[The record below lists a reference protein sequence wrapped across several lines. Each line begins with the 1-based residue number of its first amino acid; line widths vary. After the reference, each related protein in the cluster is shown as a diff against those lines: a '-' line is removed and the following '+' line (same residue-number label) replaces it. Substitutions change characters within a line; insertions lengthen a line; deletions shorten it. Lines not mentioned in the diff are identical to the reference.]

1 MSNDFRLG
9 GDLPIRRLGFGAMRL
24 PTNSFHGPARD
35 PETGRAVLRRAVELG
50 VNHIDTAAFYTSGD
64 GSVRANDLIREA
76 LHPYPDDLVL
86 ATKVGPLR
94 TPDGGLE
101 ATTDPGA
108 LRALVEENLDTLGVD
123 RLDLVYLRIGG
134 MAPPPHGESVAARF
148 EALAALREEGLIR
161 HLGLSHVDA
170 GHLAEA
176 RAIAPVTAVQ
186 NHFHTDGRDDTE
198 LRARCEEY
206 GIAHVPYFPLGGGP
220 ERHRR
225 GPCRQG
231 RGPARRHGPADRPG
245 PAARLLAGRPGHP
258 RHRLPGPPGGEH
270 RRRLDHP
277 HRRGSRRPRPE
288 LNHPYGRVLCLGT
301 GVCAARSGRYLLRRR
316 EKIRRRPGNIP
327 RATDRAKIMSG
338 TRPITACYCRWKLQL
353 WLPEGFVR
361 RGDHHGDRSAHRVNS
376 EHRTE
381 GENMASGTVKW
392 FNAEKGFGFI
402 EQDGGGP
409 DVFAHYSNINAQG
422 FRELLE
428 GQKVT
433 FDIAQGQKGPTAEN
447 ITPA

>member
-76 LHPYPDDLVL
+76 LHPYPADLVI

-101 ATTDPGA
+101 ATTDPGV

-134 MAPPPHGESVAARF
+134 IAPPPRGESVAARF

-186 NHFHTDGRDDTE
+186 NHFHADGRDDTE
-198 LRARCEEY
+198 MQARFEEY
-206 GIAHVPYFPLGGGP
+206 GIAYVPYFPLGGGLSDIGGD
-220 ERHRR
+220 RV
-225 GPCRQG
+225 
-231 RGPARRHGPADRPG
+231 AKVADRHGATV
-245 PAARLLAGRPGHP
+245 AQIALARLLASSPVALAIP
-258 RHRLPGPPGGEH
+258 
-270 RRRLDHP
+270 
-277 HRRGSRRPRPE
+277 
-288 LNHPYGRVLCLGT
+288 GT
-301 GVCAARSGRYLLRRR
+301 GS
-316 EKIRRRPGNIP
+316 P
-327 RATDRAKIMSG
+327 
-338 TRPITACYCRWKLQL
+338 
-353 WLPEGFVR
+353 
-361 RGDHHGDRSAHRVNS
+361 AHL
-376 EHRTE
+376 E
-381 GENMASGTVKW
+381 ENMAAAS
-392 FNAEKGFGFI
+392 
-402 EQDGGGP
+402 
-409 DVFAHYSNINAQG
+409 
-422 FRELLE
+422 
-428 GQKVT
+428 
-433 FDIAQGQKGPTAEN
+433 
-447 ITPA
+447 ITLTDEDLADLRLR